1 MTRTSTRALSRH
13 LGAAACLATAL
24 VLGGNALPI
33 VATATAQ
40 AGAWDPIDFDDCVG
54 EYVGLLKPKNQD
66 EMDQILKACCESSGG
81 VWKDNHDPAYGPG
94 ETCVAPPPDSH
105 GTRQLPGGIT
115 IPPDLGNAPVVTT
128 QPPRPP
134 NTGR

>member
-1 MTRTSTRALSRH
+1 MTSTRTRALSRH

-24 VLGGNALPI
+24 VLGANALPNL
-33 VATATAQ
+33 ATATAE
-40 AGAWDPIDFDDCVG
+40 AGAWEPLDFDDCVG

-81 VWKDNHDPAYGPG
+81 VWKDNHDPAYGPA

-105 GTRQLPGGIT
+105 GTRQLPGKIT
-115 IPPDLGNAPVVTT
+115 IPADLGSVPVVTT
-128 QPPRPP
+128 QPPRPRE
-134 NTGR
+134 TGR